1 MGLSRLQIAKPDIL
15 KFFRRMRK
23 KVFKRTEINS
33 IISQKR
39 DDWNLSNSMSAR
51 GFIDFLREHG
61 GIQEFQMQFPH
72 RKEVRFAWGKIS
84 DYQIIQS
91 LRPEGYF
98 THSTALKLH
107 GLITQLPRITYLNYE
122 QPKNKTSD
130 GKLIQ
135 ERIDFAFQCACRV
148 SNNVAKLE
156 GKKVCLL
163 NGMFTGQQGVVSMS
177 DDAGD
182 NIRVTDVERTLIDCT
197 VRPVY
202 ANGVRSVMSAFKV
215 AVKMISVSKLTE
227 TLSTLDYVYPF
238 HQAIGFYL
246 ERSGVYSKDQISLF
260 DRIEKRFDFYL
271 THEMKKPKY
280 SKRWRL
286 YYPSNM

>member
-15 KFFRRMRK
+15 KFFRRVRK

-33 IISQKR
+33 LISQKR

-51 GFIDFLREHG
+51 GFIDFLIEHG
-61 GIQEFQMQFPH
+61 GIHEFQMQFPH

-84 DYQIIQS
+84 EYQLIQS
-91 LRPEGYF
+91 LRPDGYF

-107 GLITQLPRITYLNYE
+107 GLITQLPKITYLNFE
-122 QPKNKTSD
+122 QPKNKTS
-130 GKLIQ
+130 GGQLIQ
-135 ERIDFAFQCACRV
+135 ERIDFAFQCACRI
-148 SNNVAKLE
+148 SKNVAELE

-163 NGMFTGQQGVVSMS
+163 NGMFTGQLGVIFVP

-202 ANGVRSVMSAFKV
+202 ANSVRSVMGAFRL
-215 AVKMISVSKLTE
+215 AAKMISVSKLAE

-246 ERSGVYSKDQISLF
+246 EHAGVYSEDQIALF